1 MKLKGF
7 VCGIVST
14 VIYHKV
20 FIVYDV
26 KNNPKDKTLK
36 FYSSTFIIKKL

>member
-7 VCGIVST
+7 VFGIVS
-14 VIYHKV
+14 VISHKV

-26 KNNPKDKTLK
+26 KNNPQDRTLK